1 MWSRYEAQRMEE
13 RRRNDSLRSKRH
25 EQEMRRYE
33 ADLAVHEQDRR
44 EQKERWALEKR
55 EWEIKLAHS
64 IWKERIEIAGS
75 LVCLLLAIVLLISGI
90 RGDDLF
96 SLGGTGIIGAISF
109 FWALRS
115 EKGRKT
121 SARI

>member
-33 ADLAVHEQDRR
+33 AAIAVQEQDRR
-44 EQKERWALEKR
+44 EQQERWELEKR
-55 EWEIKLAHS
+55 EWEIKLVHS
-64 IWKERIEIAGS
+64 IWRERIEIAGFLIC
-75 LVCLLLAIVLLISGI
+75 LVVATVLLISGI
-90 RGDDLF
+90 RGGDLS
-96 SLGGTGIIGAISF
+96 SLGGSGVFGAISF
-109 FWALRS
+109 SWALRS
-115 EKGRKT
+115 EKGRRI